1 MGAYQTF
8 RRFSMICKFVAL
20 SILLGIAGSAF
31 AESKGGKAKSFS
43 SESKAQ
49 FEARTKWWRE
59 AKFGMFIHWGVYAVP
74 ADATLKDGVKKGI
87 AEWYFSN
94 KQMQMAD
101 YQKFAAK
108 FNPEKFDAKK
118 WVETAKNAG
127 MKYIVITSKHHDGFD
142 MFGTKLNHDWN
153 IVDATPFKRDPIK
166 ELAAECR
173 KQGIKL
179 CFYHSIMDWHH
190 PDYLPRR
197 PWEKDTRTAAGA
209 EYNRYAE
216 YMKGQIREL
225 IANYG

>member
-1 MGAYQTF
+1 MGAYQAF
-8 RRFSMICKFVAL
+8 RRLSMICKCVAL
-20 SILLGIAGSAF
+20 SILLGIGGSAF

-94 KQMQMAD
+94 KQMQKAD
-101 YQKFAAK
+101 YQKFAPK

-127 MKYIVITSKHHDGFD
+127 MKYIVVTSKNHDGFD
-142 MFGTKLNHDWN
+142 MCGTKLNHHWT
-153 IVDATPFKRDPIK
+153 ILSLQTFQPTPMKAPAT
-166 ELAAECR
+166 
-173 KQGIKL
+173 
-179 CFYHSIMDWHH
+179 SS
-190 PDYLPRR
+190 
-197 PWEKDTRTAAGA
+197 T
-209 EYNRYAE
+209 
-216 YMKGQIREL
+216 
-225 IANYG
+225 